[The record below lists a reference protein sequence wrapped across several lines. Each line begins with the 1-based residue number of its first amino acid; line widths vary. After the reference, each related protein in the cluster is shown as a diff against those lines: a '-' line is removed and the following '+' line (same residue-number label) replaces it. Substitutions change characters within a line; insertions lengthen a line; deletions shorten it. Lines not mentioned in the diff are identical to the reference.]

1 MYSGDPVVKEAFTV
15 AIAREQAWTSMSSTN
30 CECSGNFFNIMVS
43 SDPVVKESLIVGGA

>member
-1 MYSGDPVVKEAFTV
+1 MVSCDPVVKEAITFGV
-15 AIAREQAWTSMSSTN
+15 AREQAWTSMSSTN